1 MIVEIDFSGASMLPD
16 SVEAQWHSEVLSFVK
31 EWRNEHV
38 NSFYIRT
45 SGSTSTPKE
54 ITFSREDLLK
64 SAARTNAFFNLNSQS
79 VFFNCLPLS
88 HIAGMMMV
96 VRAIVAKG
104 KLVCVKPSSNP
115 LMQLAPV
122 NNVISFAA
130 FTPMQVFE
138 ILGNENSATEFSKI
152 GNVIIGG
159 GKISE
164 ELIRRLASF
173 QNNIFET
180 FGMTETLSHIALRQI
195 SPTHLP
201 YFEVMKG
208 VAIERG
214 ASENLMIRI
223 DNTDW
228 IETNDVVE
236 MVDNNHFRWKGR
248 LDDVINTGG
257 EKVFINEIENIL
269 SKAIVFDFYIGKVED
284 ELLGEKVAF
293 VTDFHVETTFFKK
306 IICEYLHAFQRPRVL
321 IQLTEIKKSS
331 LGKIQ
336 RHYSNDEII
345 RKEDLSYS

>member
-16 SVEAQWHSEVLSFVK
+16 SVEAQWYSEVISFVK

-64 SAARTNAFFNLNSQS
+64 SVARTNAFFNLNSQS

-88 HIAGMMMV
+88 HISGMMMV

-115 LMQLAPV
+115 LMQLTPV

-152 GNVIIGG
+152 ENVIIGG
-159 GKISE
+159 AKVSE
-164 ELIRRLASF
+164 ELINKLKGYS
-173 QNNIFET
+173 NNIYET
-180 FGMTETLSHIALRQI
+180 YGMTETFSHIALRKI
-195 SPTHLP
+195 APEFSF
-201 YFEVMKG
+201 YFQVMPG
-208 VAIERG
+208 VEIKLG
-214 ASENLMIRI
+214 AQDNLKIRI
-223 DNTDW
+223 DTSEW
-228 IETNDVVE
+228 IETKDVVTMKDE
-236 MVDNNHFRWKGR
+236 SRFSWKGR

-257 EKVFINEIENIL
+257 EKVFVSEIEAIL
-269 SKAIVFDFYIGKVED
+269 SKAIVFNFYITKMED
-284 ELLGEKVAF
+284 EVVGEKVAF
-293 VTDFHVETTFFKK
+293 VTDYDVDISFLKK
-306 IICEYLHAFQRPRVL
+306 IILDYLSPYQRPRIF
-321 IQLTEIKKSS
+321 IQLIEIKQSS
-331 LGKIQ
+331 LGKTQ
-336 RHYSNDEII
+336 RYFSTEEII
-345 RKEDLSYS
+345 KKVNLSYS